1 MGDDASLLCRC
12 TPYSYGAV
20 DAVEQ
25 VPLGVLEDENR
36 RLREAVKLANLQNA
50 TLAQRRQLAET
61 RSKVLEEENRR
72 AALSVL
78 HDYDDDNT
86 TATVSTVRSPNV
98 ASFSVGSADVA
109 EEEARHNLLTISAE
123 AERRLDDLLTR
134 RQKLEA
140 LVRAADSKVRHG
152 AAELPSKF

>member
-1 MGDDASLLCRC
+1 MGDDAGLFGRC
-12 TPYSYGAV
+12 TPYAFGIA
-20 DAVEQ
+20 EQ

-50 TLAQRRQLAET
+50 TLAQRKQLAET

-78 HDYDDDNT
+78 HYDDDNT
-86 TATVSTVRSPNV
+86 IATVSTVRSPNV

-140 LVRAADSKVRHG
+140 LVRSADSKVG
-152 AAELPSKF
+152 LGEVT